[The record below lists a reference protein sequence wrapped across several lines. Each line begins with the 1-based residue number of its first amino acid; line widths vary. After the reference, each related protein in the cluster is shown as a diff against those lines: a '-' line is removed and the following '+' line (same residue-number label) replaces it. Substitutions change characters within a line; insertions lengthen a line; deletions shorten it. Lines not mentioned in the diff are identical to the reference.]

1 MKTGPSGGLQ
11 NHVCAITAK
20 YTKEGNEERMQLDQI
35 RYELPNI
42 SAGLKEVGESL

>member
-20 YTKEGNEERMQLDQI
+20 YTKEGNEEKNAVRTDKI
-35 RYELPNI
+35 RAPEYI
-42 SAGLKEVGESL
+42 CGT

>member
-1 MKTGPSGGLQ
+1 
-11 NHVCAITAK
+11 
-20 YTKEGNEERMQLDQI
+20 MQLDQI